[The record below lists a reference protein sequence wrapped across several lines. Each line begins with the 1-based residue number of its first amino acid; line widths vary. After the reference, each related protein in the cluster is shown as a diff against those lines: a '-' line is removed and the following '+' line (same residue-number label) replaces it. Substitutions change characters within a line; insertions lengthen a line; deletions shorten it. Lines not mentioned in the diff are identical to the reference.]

1 MRQPSKKQIY
11 KQIFFVYNI
20 KVLNVSLDK
29 LNAIAKIRGIK
40 GYKSMSE
47 ERLLSPLN
55 KSELMKESE
64 KNFDAAR
71 IETIKNDFSKLR
83 DKLSKPK
90 IKDIRK
96 DLYRIENKKLQE
108 MMVLIA
114 IILNMKVKEIRTKLY
129 KLNNI

>member
-1 MRQPSKKQIY
+1 M
-11 KQIFFVYNI
+11 
-20 KVLNVSLDK
+20 LNVSLDK

-47 ERLLSPLN
+47 ERLLNPLN

-71 IETIKNDFSKLR
+71 IETMKNDFSKLR

-108 MMVLIA
+108 MMLLIA

>member
-1 MRQPSKKQIY
+1 MRQRSKKQFINNS
-11 KQIFFVYNI
+11 FFVHNI
-20 KVLNVSLDK
+20 NMLNVSLDK
-29 LNAIAKIRGIK
+29 LKTVAKIRGIK

-96 DLYRIENKKLQE
+96 DLYRIENKK
-108 MMVLIA
+108 I
-114 IILNMKVKEIRTKLY
+114 
-129 KLNNI
+129 